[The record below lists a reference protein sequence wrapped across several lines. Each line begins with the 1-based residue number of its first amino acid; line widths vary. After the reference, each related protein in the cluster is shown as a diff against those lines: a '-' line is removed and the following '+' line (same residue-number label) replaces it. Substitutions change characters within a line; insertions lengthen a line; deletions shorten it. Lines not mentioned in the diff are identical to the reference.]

1 VPFGLRL
8 DEILVSARD
17 AVRAEYYCCP
27 ACRTRLIYRAGP
39 KVRPHF
45 AHRSSATCNGETAL
59 HLIAK
64 MLLAQ
69 AVRAATSGN
78 AFITIVRPCDSCET
92 KIDVPF
98 PSDTVDQV
106 EQECRL
112 ESGYIA
118 DVLLLQ
124 GGNPRLAIEVRAT
137 HAVPAEKAS
146 RLGMR
151 WIEVA
156 AEQILEN
163 PTRWVLLAYSLK
175 AKKCD
180 ACLRKAEE
188 AERRA
193 RVAAAEPLV
202 KIPQPRKFRARSWPT
217 KAAQRPFILV
227 PPPPPPPVPPP
238 RPVYRAICKI
248 CGKDTEDMTELTPDA
263 GVGTCR
269 TCWKKTKRA

>member
-1 VPFGLRL
+1 MPFGLRL
-8 DEILVSARD
+8 DEVLVSARD

-69 AVRAATSGN
+69 AVRSAINGQV
-78 AFITIVRPCDSCET
+78 FITIVRPCDLCGAE
-92 KIDVPF
+92 IHVPF

-124 GGNPRLAIEVRAT
+124 DGNHRLAIEVRAT

-156 AEQILEN
+156 AEQILED
-163 PTRWVLLAYSLK
+163 PIRWVPLAHSLK

-193 RVAAAEPLV
+193 RVAAAKPPV

-217 KAAQRPFILV
+217 KAAQRPFI
-227 PPPPPPPVPPP
+227 PPPPPPLPPP
-238 RPVYRAICKI
+238 PPVYRGTCKI
-248 CGKDTEDMTELTPDA
+248 CETNTEDMTELIPDT

-269 TCWKKTKRA
+269 ACWRKTKRA